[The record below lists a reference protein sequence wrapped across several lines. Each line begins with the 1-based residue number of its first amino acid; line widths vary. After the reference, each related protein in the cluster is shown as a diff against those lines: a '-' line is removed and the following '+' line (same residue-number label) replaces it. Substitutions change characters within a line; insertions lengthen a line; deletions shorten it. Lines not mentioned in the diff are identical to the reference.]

1 MPISQVALSNTF
13 NEFRSTFNDAANT
26 VNSFTAGTGAISANT
41 ITLATLTSGRVPLVS
56 TAGLIVDDSNLT
68 YNTSTDV
75 LTLGGATDASS
86 TTTGTLIVTGGVG
99 VAKKLY
105 VGTDLNVTA
114 NTTLS
119 GTTEST
125 STTTGALKT
134 AGGLGVVK
142 NVYVGGIVD
151 VANTTQS
158 TSVSSGALIV
168 DGGAGIAKN
177 LYVGGI
183 VDVTDTTQSTSVT
196 TGALIV
202 DGGAGIAKNVY
213 VGGDMQV
220 TGNLT
225 ILGSNSSISTTQINI
240 DDNMLQIA
248 NTNVANTVDIGF
260 FGQYSTGSGN
270 VHSGIFRD
278 ASDGIWKFF
287 KDYNVEP
294 STTIDVSANGFS
306 YANVTLGAL
315 SAANNISIGT
325 GQAYQINGANVLSS
339 TVLGSTVVAS
349 SLTSVGT
356 ITSGTWNGTTIA
368 VSSGGTGVTT
378 STGSGNNVLSTSPTL
393 VTPILGTPTSGTL
406 SNCTVDGTNGVGY
419 LNIPQNS
426 QSAAYTTVLADAGK
440 SIFHPSSDANARTF
454 TIPANGTV
462 AYPIGTVIQF
472 VNMTSQVVTIAI
484 TTDTMYLGGTGTT
497 GSRSLA
503 QYGVANAMKITSTN
517 WIITGSGLT

>member
-86 TTTGTLIVTGGVG
+86 STTGTLIVTGGVG

-151 VANTTQS
+151 VADTTQS

-202 DGGAGIAKNVY
+202 DGGAGIAKNMY
-213 VGGDMQV
+213 VGGDMQI
-220 TGNLT
+220 TGNIT
-225 ILGSNSSISTTQINI
+225 ILGSNSAISTTQINI
-240 DDNMLQIA
+240 EDNMLQIA
-248 NTNVANTVDIGF
+248 NNNVANTVDVGF
-260 FGQYSTGSGN
+260 FGQYSDGAGN
-270 VHSGIFRD
+270 VHSGFFRD
-278 ASDGIWKFF
+278 ASDGTWKLF

-294 STTIDVSANGFS
+294 STTINVSANGFA
-306 YANVTLGAL
+306 YANLILDSLQANNKITTSGGVDKLTTATGAVSVSG
-315 SAANNISIGT
+315 SAAPSSGD
-325 GQAYQINGANVLSS
+325 VL
-339 TVLGSTVVAS
+339 TATGSTTATWQTPAS
-349 SLTSVGT
+349 G
-356 ITSGTWNGTTIA
+356 
-368 VSSGGTGVTT
+368 GVTT
-378 STGSGNNVLSTSPTL
+378 GKAIAMAL
-393 VTPILGTPTSGTL
+393 V
-406 SNCTVDGTNGVGY
+406 
-419 LNIPQNS
+419 
-426 QSAAYTTVLADAGK
+426 
-440 SIFHPSSDANARTF
+440 F
-454 TIPANGTV
+454 
-462 AYPIGTVIQF
+462 
-472 VNMTSQVVTIAI
+472 
-484 TTDTMYLGGTGTT
+484 GG
-497 GSRSLA
+497 
-503 QYGVANAMKITSTN
+503 
-517 WIITGSGLT
+517 